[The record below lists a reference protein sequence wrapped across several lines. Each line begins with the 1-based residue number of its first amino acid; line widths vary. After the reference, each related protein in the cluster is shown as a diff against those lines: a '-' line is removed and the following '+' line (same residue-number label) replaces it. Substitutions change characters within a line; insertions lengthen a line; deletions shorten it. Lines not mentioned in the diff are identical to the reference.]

1 MAPRRRESP
10 YTDRPI
16 VMLMVPENWAS
27 LKREATTLEAY
38 IEKRL
43 HDREGGGVSGNA
55 VPPPTTL
62 DHLESGTGMAHPGVV
77 RLREIDESLGQL
89 TTVVER
95 LGSMAT
101 AAASSSNLAVAQRFR
116 DVLGGLRNEH
126 RSQNIALRQR
136 MEAAALLGPR
146 EGGGG
151 GRGGGG
157 GGADDSVE
165 AALLRERG
173 SLQGH
178 GRAIDDLLA
187 QAAVTTDAL
196 RSQRGVIMASAG
208 KLGGFLTALP
218 GASQLMAAISTRR
231 SRNDYI
237 VFSAIALCVCYS
249 VWHVFLRK
257 Y

>member
-1 MAPRRRESP
+1 
-10 YTDRPI
+10 
-16 VMLMVPENWAS
+16 MLMVPENWAS
-27 LKREATTLEAY
+27 LKREASTLEAY

-43 HDREGGGVSGNA
+43 HDRELSGGGSSSA
-55 VPPPTTL
+55 VAPATSL
-62 DHLESGTGMAHPGVV
+62 DHLESGTGMAYPGVT

-95 LGSMAT
+95 LGSMAS

-126 RSQNIALRQR
+126 RSQSIALRQR

-146 EGGGG
+146 EGGNGGGG
-151 GRGGGG
+151 GRAGG

-178 GRAIDDLLA
+178 GRAIDDWLA

-196 RSQRGVIMASAG
+196 RSQRNVIMASAG